1 MGNQLVYFESFGL
14 VSLLFVDIYA
24 KCLDLVTSVG
34 VLKGV
39 DLGGDLSFCIYLFVA
54 QEGVVVHEDM
64 ATGRGT
70 ERVISTLDI

>member
-1 MGNQLVYFESFGL
+1 MQAGMGNQLVYIESFGL

-39 DLGGDLSFCIYLFVA
+39 DLGGGLGFCIYLFVA
-54 QEGVVVHEDM
+54 QEWSYMRTWQLGE
-64 ATGRGT
+64 ALSG
-70 ERVISTLDI
+70 